1 MPQRLSLL
9 SATWKSIRKPDFL
22 TGKTS
27 CGLHTSVL
35 QTSSDSFLQVLHRES
50 KDLGH
55 LPGCDDW
62 EMMAGVSPWR
72 LGTGLPLR
80 WCPVFPWSTLIT
92 GIWHELEN
100 PGLSRGFSVG
110 FYGFSIN
117 FVHRKRC
124 RISLSRFT
132 ITAWW
137 YILTMPSL
145 FHHFTLVESKESKVM
160 ILFRNSFCAWRKD
173 LDCFISPKK
182 LKQDRLGIHVG
193 IGERTESGERHG
205 SCNTGLCKEICPK
218 ATRFIRIFSITEVLC
233 KMPKKGCQICINMP
247 GWWCHM
253 MP

>member
-1 MPQRLSLL
+1 
-9 SATWKSIRKPDFL
+9 
-22 TGKTS
+22 
-27 CGLHTSVL
+27 
-35 QTSSDSFLQVLHRES
+35 
-50 KDLGH
+50 
-55 LPGCDDW
+55 
-62 EMMAGVSPWR
+62 MMAGVSPWR
-72 LGTGLPLR
+72 LGTGTNGLPLR

-100 PGLSRGFSVG
+100 PGLSRGFSEGV
-110 FYGFSIN
+110 YRFSIN

-182 LKQDRLGIHVG
+182 LKQDRLGIHVS

-205 SCNTGLCKEICPK
+205 SCNTGLCKEICSK
-218 ATRFIRIFSITEVLC
+218 ATRFIRILDDFGHHRSATEC
-233 KMPKKGCQICINMP
+233 PKKGCTSV
-247 GWWCHM
+247 M
-253 MP
+253 MPWMEQPSGTASNGKLCALRAPRGHPYPTWYDGMIGMTVDAARFLLDFCMTVASNAST